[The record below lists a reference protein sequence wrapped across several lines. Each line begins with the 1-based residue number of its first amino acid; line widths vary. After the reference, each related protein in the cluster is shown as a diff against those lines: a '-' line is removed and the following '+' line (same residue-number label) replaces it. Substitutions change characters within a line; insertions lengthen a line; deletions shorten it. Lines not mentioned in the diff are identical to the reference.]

1 MTIWWEAFI
10 IGCVAAVAL
19 GFIWI
24 AVQLGRMG
32 SGGGKGG
39 AKKGSD
45 SLQDA
50 AVEEVSH
57 LFNDQFREELRNH
70 GRLYFEKIINE
81 NAMFLKQDLDITTAQ
96 LNEYLK
102 KEITR
107 KLTEEFAAYD
117 KAMQDAQQLAL
128 GSLQKSV
135 SDVEAQRAAMTEALE
150 KDLKAREDSMMKV
163 YEDNMAKIIEHYI
176 LQTLGDLIDLK
187 SQMPYIIS
195 QMEENKQKIM
205 EDMRL

>member
-1 MTIWWEAFI
+1 
-10 IGCVAAVAL
+10 
-19 GFIWI
+19 
-24 AVQLGRMG
+24 
-32 SGGGKGG
+32 
-39 AKKGSD
+39 
-45 SLQDA
+45 LQDA

-107 KLTEEFAAYD
+107 KMTEEFAAYD

-128 GSLQKSV
+128 SSLQKSV

-163 YEDNMAKIIEHYI
+163 YEDNMAKIIEHYV

>member
-24 AVQLGRMG
+24 ALQLGRT
-32 SGGGKGG
+32 SSGKGG
-39 AKKGSD
+39 KSKTGAGSF
-45 SLQDA
+45 QDA

-107 KLTEEFAAYD
+107 KLSEEFEAYD

-135 SDVEAQRAAMTEALE
+135 SDVEAQRAAMSEALE
-150 KDLKAREDSMMKV
+150 KDLKAREDSMLKV

-195 QMEENKQKIM
+195 QMEANKQKIM

>member
-1 MTIWWEAFI
+1 MTVWWTAFI
-10 IGCVAAVAL
+10 IGCVVAACL
-19 GFIWI
+19 GFIR
-24 AVQLGRMG
+24 VVVLLNRG
-32 SGGGKGG
+32 SGPGV
-39 AKKGSD
+39 KKSGPD

-70 GRLYFEKIINE
+70 GRLYFEKIISE

-107 KLTEEFAAYD
+107 KLGEEFNAYD
-117 KAMQDAQQLAL
+117 RAMREAQELAL

-135 SDVEAQRAAMTEALE
+135 TDVEAQRAAMTQALE
-150 KDLKAREDSMMKV
+150 TDLKQREASMLQL
-163 YEDNMAKIIEHYI
+163 YEENMAKITEHYL

-187 SQMPYIIS
+187 SQMPYIIG
-195 QMEENKQKIM
+195 QMEANKQKIM

>member
-1 MTIWWEAFI
+1 MTVWWEAFI
-10 IGCVAAVAL
+10 IGCVASVAL

-24 AVQLGRMG
+24 VVLLSRLNGG
-32 SGGGKGG
+32 GGGK
-39 AKKGSD
+39 KQKGSG

-107 KLTEEFAAYD
+107 KLSEEFEAYD

-150 KDLKAREDSMMKV
+150 KDLKGREAAMLKV

-195 QMEENKQKIM
+195 MMEENKQKIM

>member
-10 IGCVAAVAL
+10 IGCLAAVAL

-24 AVQLGRMG
+24 VILIKEMG
-32 SGGGKGG
+32 KSGGGNGRSKE
-39 AKKGSD
+39 D
-45 SLQDA
+45 SYADA
-50 AVEEVSH
+50 AVEEVGH
-57 LFNDQFREELRNH
+57 LFNDEFREELRNR
-70 GRLYFEKIINE
+70 GRLHFEKIISD

-96 LNEYLK
+96 LNEFLK
-102 KEITR
+102 KEITS
-107 KLTEEFAAYD
+107 KLTEEFEAYD

-135 SDVEAQRAAMTEALE
+135 TAVEEQRAAMTEALQ
-150 KDLKAREDSMMKV
+150 KDLKEREDSMLKV

-205 EDMRL
+205 DDMRL

>member
-24 AVQLGRMG
+24 AVQLGRM
-32 SGGGKGG
+32 SSGKGTKAKTG
-39 AKKGSD
+39 AD

-107 KLTEEFAAYD
+107 KLSEEFEAYD

-135 SDVEAQRAAMTEALE
+135 SDVEAQRDAMSQALE
-150 KDLKAREDSMMKV
+150 KDLKAREDSMLKV

-176 LQTLGDLIDLK
+176 LQTLGDLLDLK

-195 QMEENKQKIM
+195 QMEDNKEKIM

>member
-10 IGCVAAVAL
+10 IGCVAAGVL

-24 AVQLGRMG
+24 ALQLGRIG
-32 SGGGKGG
+32 SGKGRGGKSGP
-39 AKKGSD
+39 D
-45 SLQDA
+45 SYQDA
-50 AVEEVSH
+50 AIEEVSH

-81 NAMFLKQDLDITTAQ
+81 NAMFLKQDLDMTTAQ

-107 KLTEEFAAYD
+107 KLTEEFEAYD
-117 KAMQDAQQLAL
+117 KAMREAQELAL

-135 SDVEAQRAAMTEALE
+135 TDVEAQRATMTEALE
-150 KDLKAREDSMMKV
+150 KDLQAREASMLKL
-163 YEDNMAKIIEHYI
+163 YEDNMAKITEHYI
-176 LQTLGDLIDLK
+176 LQTLGELIDLK

-195 QMEENKQKIM
+195 QLEHNKQKIM

>member
-10 IGCVAAVAL
+10 IGCVAAGVL

-24 AVQLGRMG
+24 AVQLGRIG
-32 SGGGKGG
+32 TGKGG
-39 AKKGSD
+39 GRKGSPD

-107 KLTEEFAAYD
+107 KMTEEFAAYD

-128 GSLQKSV
+128 SSLQKSV

-163 YEDNMAKIIEHYI
+163 YEDNMAKIIEHYV

>member
-10 IGCVAAVAL
+10 IGCVAAGVL

-24 AVQLGRMG
+24 AVQLGRIG
-32 SGGGKGG
+32 SGKGG
-39 AKKGSD
+39 GKKGSD
-45 SLQDA
+45 SYQDA
-50 AVEEVSH
+50 AIEEVSH

-81 NAMFLKQDLDITTAQ
+81 NAMFLKQDLDMTTAQ

-107 KLTEEFAAYD
+107 KLTEEFNAYD
-117 KAMQDAQQLAL
+117 KAMREAQELAL

-135 SDVEAQRAAMTEALE
+135 TDVEAQRAAMTEALE
-150 KDLKAREDSMMKV
+150 KDLRQREASMLQL
-163 YEDNMAKIIEHYI
+163 YEENMAKVIEHYI
-176 LQTLGDLIDLK
+176 MQTLGELIDLK

-195 QMEENKQKIM
+195 QMEKNKQKIM
-205 EDMRL
+205 DDMRL